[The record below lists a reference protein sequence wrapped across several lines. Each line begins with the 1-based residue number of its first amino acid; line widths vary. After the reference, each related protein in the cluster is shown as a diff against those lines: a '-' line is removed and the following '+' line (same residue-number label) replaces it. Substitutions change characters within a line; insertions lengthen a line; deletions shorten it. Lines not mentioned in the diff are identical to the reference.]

1 MVSSTLANGQE
12 GNVIVPNQHGSL
24 SQKAYEQIKHKIVS
38 LELHP
43 GHIIDE
49 GSLIE
54 ELQLGRTPI
63 REALKRLSLEKL
75 VTIAPRRGMFVT
87 EIGITDLQR
96 LFEVRLVL
104 ECQAAR
110 LAAVRGTKAHW
121 LEMEAVLNRLP
132 DGVGPF
138 TNEEL
143 IAIDEACHQII
154 YQATDNVFLR
164 DTLNILYALSLRLWY
179 YALARVGNM
188 ETAVLEHQ
196 QILQALQQHDRDLAA
211 QLLERHIQTF
221 QEEIQAAMLGK

>member
-1 MVSSTLANGQE
+1 MVSSISADGQQGTAVE
-12 GNVIVPNQHGSL
+12 PNRSPSL
-24 SQKAYEQIKHKIVS
+24 SHQAYEQIKYKIVS
-38 LELHP
+38 LELRP
-43 GHIIDE
+43 GNVIDE
-49 GSLIE
+49 SNLIA

-96 LFEVRLVL
+96 LFEMRLVL
-104 ECQAAR
+104 EGQAAR

-132 DGVGPF
+132 EEARPF

-143 IAIDEACHQII
+143 IAIDETCHQII
-154 YQATDNVFLR
+154 YQAADNVFLR
-164 DTLNILYALSLRLWY
+164 DTLNMLYALSLRLWY
-179 YALARVGNM
+179 YALARVGDM
-188 ETAVLEHQ
+188 ETAVLEHRH
-196 QILQALQQHDRDLAA
+196 ILDALRQGNGDLAA
-211 QLLERHIQTF
+211 QRLERHIQTF

>member
-1 MVSSTLANGQE
+1 
-12 GNVIVPNQHGSL
+12 
-24 SQKAYEQIKHKIVS
+24 
-38 LELHP
+38 
-43 GHIIDE
+43 
-49 GSLIE
+49 
-54 ELQLGRTPI
+54 
-63 REALKRLSLEKL
+63 
-75 VTIAPRRGMFVT
+75 
-87 EIGITDLQR
+87 
-96 LFEVRLVL
+96 
-104 ECQAAR
+104 
-110 LAAVRGTKAHW
+110 
-121 LEMEAVLNRLP
+121 MEAVLNRLP

-196 QILQALQQHDRDLAA
+196 QILQALQQHDSDLAA

>member
-1 MVSSTLANGQE
+1 
-12 GNVIVPNQHGSL
+12 
-24 SQKAYEQIKHKIVS
+24 
-38 LELHP
+38 
-43 GHIIDE
+43 
-49 GSLIE
+49 
-54 ELQLGRTPI
+54 
-63 REALKRLSLEKL
+63 
-75 VTIAPRRGMFVT
+75 MFVT

-110 LAAVRGTKAHW
+110 LAAVRGTKAQW

-188 ETAVLEHQ
+188 ETTVLEHQ
-196 QILQALQQHDRDLAA
+196 QILQALQQRDGDLAA

-221 QEEIQAAMLGK
+221 QDEIQAAMLGK

>member
-1 MVSSTLANGQE
+1 MASPILADGQQ
-12 GNVIVPNQHGSL
+12 GIRVDSNRSPSL
-24 SQKAYEQIKHKIVS
+24 SQKAYEQIKYKIVS
-38 LELHP
+38 LELRP
-43 GHIIDE
+43 GHVIDE
-49 GSLIE
+49 SSLIE

-121 LEMEAVLNRLP
+121 LEMAAVLNRLP
-132 DGVGPF
+132 EEARPL

-154 YQATDNVFLR
+154 YQAADNVFLH
-164 DTLNILYALSLRLWY
+164 DTLNMLYALSLRLWY
-179 YALARVGNM
+179 YALAQVGNM

-196 QILQALQQHDRDLAA
+196 TILEALKQRDGDLAA

-221 QEEIQAAMLGK
+221 QQEIQAAMLGK